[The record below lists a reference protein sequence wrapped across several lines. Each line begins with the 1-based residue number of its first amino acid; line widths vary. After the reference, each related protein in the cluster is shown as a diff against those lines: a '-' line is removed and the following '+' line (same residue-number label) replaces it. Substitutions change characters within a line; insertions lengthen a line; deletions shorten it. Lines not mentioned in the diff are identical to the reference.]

1 MYRQTQLAAD
11 EQAAI
16 AESRKI
22 RFSQDDSLQS
32 IDKNPLKAICLSG
45 GGVRSATFATGIFN
59 RWAQQQGA
67 ILRKFDYL
75 STVSGGGYFGA
86 FYGRLFLGDVT
97 NPAAHTKKTAEQT
110 GPTNEQPATDHKA
123 KVEALYNN
131 LASSNSQPIKY
142 LKRNGRYLANS
153 GDENWLA
160 AATLIRN
167 LLWLHILLALVLFP
181 VFSFLHY
188 FQSVQ
193 EFYPYAI
200 VRPKDLW
207 FGWPLIY
214 WIAAAF
220 AVGFVGLVCAYFV
233 FAVGWLQSY
242 RRKLTKWQSRC
253 LMYFVIALS
262 AGGICS
268 ASVMLLHQT
277 TDGAAGVTESLPFFL
292 ALYSGIVGLSATIF
306 RIQAKIQQIIG
317 VSFNPKT
324 LLLVVAIVAVIVY
337 LLTVSAMTFIVM
349 ELLYQNPI
357 MVPASSQ
364 FQFEFNLLLIAVCC
378 LIAGVVLSSFG
389 SPINYTSLHYFYA
402 ARLRRAFLGGANPR
416 RFNGMIKKEA
426 AEEEVGDDVTDLR
439 DYTPYKFGGPFH
451 LINVTLN
458 SSRSPNGNLWW
469 PDCKGFN
476 LALSALAF
484 NFAHDKVQYW
494 SPQPNDSVAHGNNT
508 AVQQL
513 GPLHR
518 REIPNLGSAI
528 AISGAAAS
536 TGMGQL
542 STLAGGILTAL
553 FNIRTGYWWHYKCR
567 FSSFYSLYLAELLNN
582 FKIKELIDSKKDQA
596 QQQSHWYLSDGGH
609 FENLAVYE
617 MIRRR
622 VPRIVA
628 IDAAGDERFQF
639 EDLTNLIRRAR
650 LDFQCDLTIASTAQ
664 IDDLLGAECSKVIG
678 TLDDL
683 KPAQPD
689 PLWHNT
695 ASTTKRAVL
704 LRGTLPATDSPVAP
718 ETDKVATA
726 IPASEIWILYIKPT
740 LTRQESPDILRY
752 QLDHP
757 DFPHQSTADQFFDE
771 AQWESYRKLGE
782 ITADELAAAVTEF
795 LS

>member
-1 MYRQTQLAAD
+1 MDSQTALAAD

-22 RFSQDDSLQS
+22 RFSNNETLQS
-32 IDKNPLKAICLSG
+32 IDKNALKAICLSG

-86 FYGRLFLGDVT
+86 FYGRLFLGDIKASAELRS
-97 NPAAHTKKTAEQT
+97 NGAEPPAPTKEQL
-110 GPTNEQPATDHKA
+110 ETDRKDR
-123 KVEALYNN
+123 VDALYDD
-131 LASSNSQPIKY
+131 LASSNSQHVKY

-181 VFSFLHY
+181 VFAFLHY

-200 VRPKDLW
+200 LRPKDLW
-207 FGWPLIY
+207 FELPLIY

-220 AVGFVGLVCAYFV
+220 GAGFVGLVVAYFV
-233 FAVGWLQSY
+233 FAIGWLQSY
-242 RRKLTKWQSRC
+242 RRKLTEWQSIS
-253 LMYFVIALS
+253 LMSGVMVLG

-268 ASVMLLHQT
+268 VSVMLLHQT
-277 TDGAAGVTESLPFFL
+277 TEGAAGVTESLPFFL
-292 ALYSGIVGLSATIF
+292 ALYSGIVGVSATIF
-306 RIQAKIQQIIG
+306 RIQAKIQQMVG

-324 LLLVVAIVAVIVY
+324 LLLVVAIVAVMVY
-337 LLTVSAMTFIVM
+337 LLTASAMIFIAM
-349 ELLYQNPI
+349 KWLYEHPMI
-357 MVPASSQ
+357 LTAHCHY
-364 FQFEFNLLLIAVCC
+364 QFELNLLLVAVCC
-378 LIAGVVLSSFG
+378 VIAGVVLSSSN

-402 ARLRRAFLGGANPR
+402 ARLRRAFLGGANPQ
-416 RFNGMIKKEA
+416 RFQHKVRKEA
-426 AEEEVGDDVTDLR
+426 AEEEVDDDVRDLR
-439 DYTPYKFGGPFH
+439 DYKPYQFGGPFH

-458 SSRSPNGNLWW
+458 SSRSPHSNLWW

-476 LALSALAF
+476 LAMSALAF
-484 NFAHDKVQYW
+484 NFDHGKVHFW
-494 SPQPNDSVAHGNNT
+494 PPQASAPVSHEQNPP
-508 AVQQL
+508 VQQADVL
-513 GPLHR
+513 TR

-567 FSSFYSLYLAELLNN
+567 FSSFYSLYLAELLND
-582 FKIKELIDSKKDQA
+582 FKIKELNDIKEDQP

-609 FENLAVYE
+609 FENLAIYE

-628 IDAAGDERFQF
+628 IDAGGDECFQF
-639 EDLTNLIRRAR
+639 ADLTNLIRRAR
-650 LDFQCDLTIASTAQ
+650 LDFQCDLTIASVNQ
-664 IDDLLGAECSKVIG
+664 ISALLGTECCQMIG

-683 KPAQPD
+683 KPAPPE
-689 PLWHNT
+689 PLWRNT
-695 ASTTKRAVL
+695 AGTTKRAVL
-704 LRGTLPATDSPVAP
+704 LHGILPAIHSPVAP
-718 ETDKVATA
+718 VTDHDGSAA
-726 IPASEIWILYIKPT
+726 PESEIWILYIKPT

-782 ITADELAAAVTEF
+782 ITADELAAAVTKF